1 MAEHFRRKV
10 REALS
15 DEVRVD
21 ILRLLVREGRGGL
34 PAGVIASDLEVLQ
47 NSIAAQLTVLLNAGL
62 NRVRMPWA
70 TNFVPCRPR
79 ASAGSGARVTRGR
92 SERSTRPGRA
102 LARCARMLRRVTLD
116 GCCWL
121 VL

>member
-62 NRVRMPWA
+62 IE
-70 TNFVPCRPR
+70 CEC
-79 ASAGSGARVTRGR
+79 RGR
-92 SERSTRPGRA
+92 RILYRADLERVQEAAPGLLEGDLNEAPGPVVLWLDA
-102 LARCARMLRRVTLD
+102 LAC
-116 GCCWL
+116 
-121 VL
+121 